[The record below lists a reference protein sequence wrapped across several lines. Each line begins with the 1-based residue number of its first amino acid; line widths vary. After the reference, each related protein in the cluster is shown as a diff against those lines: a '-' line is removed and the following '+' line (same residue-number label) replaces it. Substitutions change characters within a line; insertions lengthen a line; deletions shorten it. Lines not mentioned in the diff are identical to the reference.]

1 MHNQRQL
8 LVVNTQKL
16 DDESTAGR
24 RLFNR
29 HTWCARHL
37 T

>member
-1 MHNQRQL
+1 MAQPASASRRQYA
-8 LVVNTQKL
+8 K